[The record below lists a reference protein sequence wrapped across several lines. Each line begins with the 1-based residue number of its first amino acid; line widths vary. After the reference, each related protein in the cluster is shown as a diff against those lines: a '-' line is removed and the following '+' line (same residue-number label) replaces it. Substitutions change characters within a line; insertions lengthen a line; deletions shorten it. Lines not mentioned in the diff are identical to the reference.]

1 MQTTKCPQTFE
12 VREGDEMKKK
22 IVVFVLITGLTVGT
36 ASAQFGGIVY
46 DPTNYQNAL
55 LRYYQLQQHLLELQK
70 SYAKITS
77 QLELATQMARFVQ
90 NMPARYRALFSQW
103 RNVTSLNTFGN
114 TGSWI
119 NGINSGLL
127 PTINTG
133 YQKST
138 TQLLPY
144 TPDHLSGMDTSE
156 LERVQSQYASVQ
168 LADGANVNAMATIGS
183 IRGSAQNIQT
193 QIGNLEQDSFS
204 SDSGLN
210 SEVSV
215 LNKINAA
222 GVLTLR
228 TLQDSNKLLAS
239 LLEQQ
244 TILAKQQ
251 RETTTNTINAD
262 IARQA
267 SLAGNMAQV
276 SGSLTDSLQN
286 FRMP

>member
-1 MQTTKCPQTFE
+1 
-12 VREGDEMKKK
+12 MKKK
-22 IVVFVLITGLTVGT
+22 IPAVVLVLILCVGT
-36 ASAQFGGIVY
+36 ASAQFGSGIVY

-55 LRYYQLQQHLLELQK
+55 LRYYQLQQHLIQLQQNV
-70 SYAKITS
+70 AKVTAH
-77 QLELATQMARFVQ
+77 LNLALQMAQFVK
-90 NMPARYRALFSQW
+90 NMPARYRAVFSQW

-114 TGSWI
+114 TSSWI
-119 NGINSGLL
+119 SGINSGLL
-127 PTINTG
+127 PNINLG
-133 YQKST
+133 YQRST

-144 TPDHLSGMDTSE
+144 NPDQLSGMNALE
-156 LERVQSQYASVQ
+156 LARVQSQYASVE
-168 LADGANVNAMATIGS
+168 LTDGANMNAMATIGS
-183 IRGSAQNIQT
+183 IRGNADSVQT
-193 QIGNLEQDSFS
+193 QIANLEQDSFS
-204 SDSGLN
+204 DDPGLN
-210 SEVSV
+210 TEVSV

-251 RETTTNTINAD
+251 REVTTNTINAE
-262 IARQA
+262 IERQA

-276 SGSLTDSLQN
+276 TSTMTDSLQN

>member
-1 MQTTKCPQTFE
+1 
-12 VREGDEMKKK
+12 MKQK
-22 IVVFVLITGLTVGT
+22 IPAVLLVLILCVGT
-36 ASAQFGGIVY
+36 ASAQLGSGIVY
-46 DPTNYQNAL
+46 DPTNYQNAI
-55 LRYYQLQQHLLELQK
+55 LRYQQLQQHLMQLQK
-70 SYAKITS
+70 SYAQITN
-77 QLELATQMARFVQ
+77 QLNLALKMAAFVQ

-119 NGINSGLL
+119 SGINSGLL
-127 PTINTG
+127 PNINTG

-144 TPDHLSGMDTSE
+144 SADHLSGMDASQ
-156 LERVQSQYASVQ
+156 LERVQSQYASIQ
-168 LADGANVNAMATIGS
+168 LVDGANVNAMSTIGS

-204 SDSGLN
+204 TDSDLN

-244 TILAKQQ
+244 TIVAKQQ
-251 RETTTNTINAD
+251 RDATTNSINAD
-262 IARQA
+262 ISRQA
-267 SLAGNMAQV
+267 SLAGNMNQV
-276 SGSLTDSLQN
+276 TGTITDSLQN

>member
-1 MQTTKCPQTFE
+1 
-12 VREGDEMKKK
+12 MKRKLLL
-22 IVVFVLITGLTVGT
+22 IVLVMGLCVGT

-46 DPTNYQNAL
+46 DPTNYSNAL
-55 LRYYQLQQHLLELQK
+55 LRYYQLQQHLLQLQK
-70 SYAKITS
+70 SYAQITN
-77 QLELATQMARFVQ
+77 QLNLALQMAQFVR
-90 NMPARYRALFSQW
+90 NMPARYRAMFSQW

-119 NGINSGLL
+119 SGINSGLL
-127 PTINTG
+127 PNINIG

-144 TPDHLSGMDTSE
+144 STDHLSGMDPFE
-156 LERVQSQYASVQ
+156 LGRVQSQYASIE
-168 LADGANVNAMATIGS
+168 LADGANINAMATIGA
-183 IRGSAQNIQT
+183 IRGNAQGIET

-204 SDSGLN
+204 SSADLN

-215 LNKINAA
+215 LNKINAS

-228 TLQDSNKLLAS
+228 TVQDTNKLLAS

-251 RETTTNTINAD
+251 RDATTNAINTD
-262 IARQA
+262 IGRQA
-267 SLAGNMAQV
+267 SMAGNITQV
-276 SGSLTDSLQN
+276 TGTITNSLQT

>member
-1 MQTTKCPQTFE
+1 
-12 VREGDEMKKK
+12 MKRK
-22 IVVFVLITGLTVGT
+22 ILTCVLVLGMGVGAAT
-36 ASAQFGGIVY
+36 AQLGSGIVY

-55 LRYYQLQQHLLELQK
+55 LRYYQLQQHLLQLQK
-70 SYAKITS
+70 SYAKITG
-77 QLELATQMARFVQ
+77 QLNLALQMAQFVK

-114 TGSWI
+114 TVSWI
-119 NGINSGLL
+119 NGVNTGVL
-127 PTINTG
+127 PSINTG
-133 YQKST
+133 YLKST
-138 TQLLPY
+138 TQLSQYSPY
-144 TPDHLSGMDTSE
+144 ELSGMDASE
-156 LERVQSQYASVQ
+156 LGRVQSQYASIE
-168 LADGANVNAMATIGS
+168 LADGANINAMATIGA
-183 IRGSAQNIQT
+183 IRGGAGNVQT

-204 SDSGLN
+204 GDSGLN

-228 TLQDSNKLLAS
+228 TVQDSNKLLAS

-251 RETTTNTINAD
+251 RDSAANAINTD
-262 IARQA
+262 IGRQA
-267 SLAGNMAQV
+267 TISDNMTRMT
-276 SGSLTDSLQN
+276 GTMTDSLQN

>member
-1 MQTTKCPQTFE
+1 
-12 VREGDEMKKK
+12 MKRNALL
-22 IVVFVLITGLTVGT
+22 FMLAMALCVGT
-36 ASAQFGGIVY
+36 AFAQFGGGIVY

-55 LRYYQLQQHLLELQK
+55 LRYYQLQQHLIQLQK
-70 SYAKITS
+70 SYTQITN
-77 QLELATQMARFVQ
+77 QLNLAMQMATFIRT
-90 NMPARYRALFSQW
+90 MPARYRAQFSQW
-103 RNVTSLNTFGN
+103 RNVTALNTFGN
-114 TGSWI
+114 TGPWVA
-119 NGINSGLL
+119 GINSGLL
-127 PTINTG
+127 PSINTG

-144 TPDHLSGMDTSE
+144 STLHLSGMNPLE
-156 LERVQSQYASVQ
+156 LERVQSQYASVE
-168 LADGANVNAMATIGS
+168 LVDGANVNAMATIGS
-183 IRGSAQNIQT
+183 IRGSAQQIQA

-251 RETTTNTINAD
+251 REATTNAINAD
-262 IARQA
+262 IQRQA
-267 SLAGNMAQV
+267 SIATNMAQV
-276 SGSLTDSLQN
+276 TGSLTDSLQN

>member
-1 MQTTKCPQTFE
+1 
-12 VREGDEMKKK
+12 MKRKALL
-22 IVVFVLITGLTVGT
+22 VVLALGLFVST
-36 ASAQFGGIVY
+36 ASAQLGSGIVY

-55 LRYYQLQQHLLELQK
+55 LRYYQLQQHLIQLQK
-70 SYAKITS
+70 SYAQITN
-77 QLELATQMARFVQ
+77 QLNLALQMATFLR

-114 TGSWI
+114 TGSWVS
-119 NGINSGLL
+119 GINSGLL

-133 YQKST
+133 YQQST

-144 TPDHLSGMDTSE
+144 SPDHVSGMDPFE
-156 LERVQSQYASVQ
+156 LNRVQSQYASVQ
-168 LADGANVNAMATIGS
+168 LVDGANVNAMATIGS
-183 IRGSAQNIQT
+183 IRGSAADIQT

-204 SDSGLN
+204 GDSGLN
-210 SEVSV
+210 TEVSV
-215 LNKINAA
+215 LNKINAS

-251 RETTTNTINAD
+251 RESTTNTINAD
-262 IARQA
+262 IERQA
-267 SLAGNMAQV
+267 SMAGNLAQ
-276 SGSLTDSLQN
+276 LTGTLTNSLQN

>member
-1 MQTTKCPQTFE
+1 
-12 VREGDEMKKK
+12 MKKK
-22 IVVFVLITGLTVGT
+22 IPAVVLVLILCVGT
-36 ASAQFGGIVY
+36 ASAQFGSGIVY

-55 LRYYQLQQHLLELQK
+55 LRYYQLQQHLIQLQQNV
-70 SYAKITS
+70 AKVTAH
-77 QLELATQMARFVQ
+77 LNLALQMAQFIK
-90 NMPARYRALFSQW
+90 NMPARYRAVFSQW

-114 TGSWI
+114 TSSWI
-119 NGINSGLL
+119 SGINSGLL
-127 PTINTG
+127 PNINLG
-133 YQKST
+133 YQRST

-144 TPDHLSGMDTSE
+144 SPDELSGMNASE
-156 LERVQSQYASVQ
+156 LSRVQSQYASVE
-168 LADGANVNAMATIGS
+168 LADGANMNAMATIGS
-183 IRGSAQNIQT
+183 IRGNADSVQT
-193 QIGNLEQDSFS
+193 QIANLEQDSFS
-204 SDSGLN
+204 DDPGLN
-210 SEVSV
+210 TEVSV

-251 RETTTNTINAD
+251 REVTTNTINAEVE
-262 IARQA
+262 RQA

-276 SGSLTDSLQN
+276 TSTMTDSLQS

>member
-1 MQTTKCPQTFE
+1 MRRKALLL
-12 VREGDEMKKK
+12 
-22 IVVFVLITGLTVGT
+22 VLALVLGVAT
-36 ASAQFGGIVY
+36 ASAQFGSGIVY
-46 DPTNYQNAL
+46 DPTNYHNAL
-55 LRYYQLQQHLLELQK
+55 LRYYQLQQHLIQLQK
-70 SYAKITS
+70 SYAQITN
-77 QLELATQMARFVQ
+77 QLNLAMRMATYLR

-114 TGSWI
+114 TGSWVA
-119 NGINSGLL
+119 GINSGLL
-127 PTINTG
+127 PTIGTG

-144 TPDHLSGMDTSE
+144 TTVHLSGMDPLE

-168 LADGANVNAMATIGS
+168 LVDGANVNAMATIGS
-183 IRGSAQNIQT
+183 IRGTAQQIQT

-204 SDSGLN
+204 GDSGLN

-251 RETTTNTINAD
+251 RESTTNAINAD
-262 IARQA
+262 IQRQA
-267 SLAGNMAQV
+267 SLQTNMAQV
-276 SGSLTDSLQN
+276 TGSLTDSLQN

>member
-1 MQTTKCPQTFE
+1 M
-12 VREGDEMKKK
+12 
-22 IVVFVLITGLTVGT
+22 
-36 ASAQFGGIVY
+36 
-46 DPTNYQNAL
+46 
-55 LRYYQLQQHLLELQK
+55 
-70 SYAKITS
+70 
-77 QLELATQMARFVQ
+77 ATFVQ

-119 NGINSGLL
+119 SGINSGLL

-144 TPDHLSGMDTSE
+144 SPDHLSSMDPFE

-183 IRGSAQNIQT
+183 IRGSAQDIQT

-204 SDSGLN
+204 SDSSLN
-210 SEVSV
+210 TEVSV

-228 TLQDSNKLLAS
+228 TLQDSNKLLAA

-251 RETTTNTINAD
+251 RESTTNSINAE
-262 IARQA
+262 IQRRAN
-267 SLAGNMAQV
+267 LAANMAQV
-276 SGSLTDSLQN
+276 TGTLTNSLQN

>member
-1 MQTTKCPQTFE
+1 
-12 VREGDEMKKK
+12 MKRT
-22 IVVFVLITGLTVGT
+22 VLIFLLVMALAVGS
-36 ASAQFGGIVY
+36 ASAQLGSGIVY
-46 DPTNYQNAL
+46 DPTNYHNAL
-55 LRYYQLQQHLLELQK
+55 LRYYQLQQHLVQLQQT
-70 SYAKITS
+70 YAKV
-77 QLELATQMARFVQ
+77 LAQYNLALSMAKFVQ

-119 NGINSGLL
+119 SGINSGLL
-127 PTINTG
+127 PNINTG

-144 TPDHLSGMDTSE
+144 SSNHLSGMDDSE
-156 LERVQSQYASVQ
+156 LGRVQSQYASIQ
-168 LADGANVNAMATIGS
+168 LADGANINAMATIGA
-183 IRGSAQNIQT
+183 IRGNSQGIET

-204 SDSGLN
+204 SSSDLN

-215 LNKINAA
+215 LNKINAS

-228 TLQDSNKLLAS
+228 TVQDTNKLLAS

-244 TILAKQQ
+244 TILVKQQ
-251 RETTTNTINAD
+251 RDATTNAINTD
-262 IARQA
+262 IGRQA
-267 SLAGNMAQV
+267 SMAGNISQV
-276 SGSLTDSLQN
+276 TGTITNSLQN

>member
-1 MQTTKCPQTFE
+1 M
-12 VREGDEMKKK
+12 RRK
-22 IVVFVLITGLTVGT
+22 ILICCLLLGSAVGT
-36 ASAQFGGIVY
+36 ASAQLGGGIVY

-55 LRYYQLQQHLLELQK
+55 LRYYQLQQHLVQLQM

-77 QLELATQMARFVQ
+77 QLNLAMQMATFVR
-90 NMPARYRALFSQW
+90 NMPARYRAVFSQW

-119 NGINSGLL
+119 AGINSGLF

-133 YQKST
+133 YLKAT
-138 TQLLPY
+138 TPLSQYNPY
-144 TPDHLSGMDTSE
+144 ELSGMDDLE
-156 LERVQSQYASVQ
+156 LGRVQSQYASVQ
-168 LADGANVNAMATIGS
+168 LADGANMNAMATIGS
-183 IRGSAQNIQT
+183 IRGNAQSVEAQM
-193 QIGNLEQDSFS
+193 GNLEQDSFS
-204 SDSGLN
+204 SDAGLN

-228 TLQDSNKLLAS
+228 TVQDSNKLLAS

-251 RETTTNTINAD
+251 RDATTNAINTD
-262 IARQA
+262 IDRQESVA
-267 SLAGNMAQV
+267 SNIAQV
-276 SGSLTDSLQN
+276 TGTITDSLQN

>member
-1 MQTTKCPQTFE
+1 
-12 VREGDEMKKK
+12 MKKK
-22 IVVFVLITGLTVGT
+22 VLITLLVLALGVGT
-36 ASAQFGGIVY
+36 ASAQLGSGVVY
-46 DPTNYQNAL
+46 DPTNYQNAV
-55 LRYYQLQQHLLELQK
+55 LRYEQLQKHLIQLQK
-70 SYAKITS
+70 SYDKITS
-77 QLELATQMARFVQ
+77 HLNLALQMAKFVQ
-90 NMPARYRALFSQW
+90 NMPARYRAVFSQW
-103 RNVTSLNTFGN
+103 RNVSSLNTFGN

-119 NGINSGLL
+119 SGINSGLL
-127 PTINTG
+127 PNINTG

-144 TPDHLSGMDTSE
+144 SADHLSGMDASQ
-156 LERVQSQYASVQ
+156 LERVQSQYASIQ
-168 LADGANVNAMATIGS
+168 LVDGANVNAMSTIGS

-204 SDSGLN
+204 TDSDLN

-244 TILAKQQ
+244 TIVAKQQ
-251 RETTTNTINAD
+251 RDATTNSINTD
-262 IARQA
+262 ISRQA
-267 SLAGNMAQV
+267 SLAGNMNQV
-276 SGSLTDSLQN
+276 TGTITDSLQN

>member
-1 MQTTKCPQTFE
+1 
-12 VREGDEMKKK
+12 MKRK
-22 IVVFVLITGLTVGT
+22 VLVCVLALGLGAGT
-36 ASAQFGGIVY
+36 ATAQLGSGIVY
-46 DPTNYQNAL
+46 DPTNYHNAL
-55 LRYYQLQQHLLELQK
+55 LRYYQLQQHLLQLQK

-77 QLELATQMARFVQ
+77 QLNLAMQMATFVR
-90 NMPARYRALFSQW
+90 NMPARYRAVFSQW

-119 NGINSGLL
+119 SGINSGLL
-127 PTINTG
+127 PNIKTG
-133 YQKST
+133 YLRST

-144 TPDHLSGMDTSE
+144 SADHLSGMDASQ

-168 LADGANVNAMATIGS
+168 LVDGANVNAMATIGS
-183 IRGSAQNIQT
+183 IRGSAQDIQT

-204 SDSGLN
+204 GDSGLN

-228 TLQDSNKLLAS
+228 TLQDSNNLLAS

-251 RETTTNTINAD
+251 RDATANAINTD
-262 IARQA
+262 IGRQE
-267 SLAGNMAQV
+267 SMAGNMSQV
-276 SGSLTDSLQN
+276 TGTITDSLQN

>member
-1 MQTTKCPQTFE
+1 
-12 VREGDEMKKK
+12 MKKK
-22 IVVFVLITGLTVGT
+22 IPAVVLVLILCVGT
-36 ASAQFGGIVY
+36 ASAQFGSGIVY

-55 LRYYQLQQHLLELQK
+55 LRYYQLQQHLIQLQQNV
-70 SYAKITS
+70 AKVTAH
-77 QLELATQMARFVQ
+77 LNLALQMAQFVK
-90 NMPARYRALFSQW
+90 NMPARYRAVFSQW

-114 TGSWI
+114 TSSWI
-119 NGINSGLL
+119 SGINSGLL
-127 PTINTG
+127 PNINLG
-133 YQKST
+133 YQRST

-144 TPDHLSGMDTSE
+144 SPDELSGMNASE
-156 LERVQSQYASVQ
+156 LSRVQSQYASVE
-168 LADGANVNAMATIGS
+168 LADGANMNAMATIGS
-183 IRGSAQNIQT
+183 IRGNADSVQT
-193 QIGNLEQDSFS
+193 QIANLEQDSFS
-204 SDSGLN
+204 DDPGLN
-210 SEVSV
+210 TEVSV

-251 RETTTNTINAD
+251 REVTTNTINAE
-262 IARQA
+262 IERQA

-276 SGSLTDSLQN
+276 TSTMTDSLQS